1 MRDGRIVAEGEVDD
15 TVTEHILA
23 SHMVGRE
30 LSYDDLYQARDSGDV
45 LLDVRHL
52 GREREY
58 SDISFT
64 IKKGEVVG
72 FTGLLGDGRNELFE
86 SIVGS
91 NYPYKGE
98 IRVKGQ
104 PVKMTICERA
114 QRLGISYVPRN
125 RKENGIIKDLSISG
139 NMSLSIL
146 KRLRNWFFISGRKEN
161 EFTGR
166 YVNELQI
173 KAHNL
178 KSLITSL
185 SGGNQQKVVLAKAL
199 GSTPDLIVM
208 DNPTQGVDVGA
219 KLEIYNIIM
228 RLAKQGVSFVI
239 LSSEAS
245 EIMMLC
251 DRCYVMFDG
260 KIRAEFDRSAAT
272 EEKIMLVATGGDA
285 A

>member
-1 MRDGRIVAEGEVDD
+1 
-15 TVTEHILA
+15 
-23 SHMVGRE
+23 MVGRE
-30 LSYDDLYQARDSGDV
+30 LSYDDLYQVRDPGDV
-45 LLDVRHL
+45 LVDVRHL

-58 SDISFT
+58 RDISFT

-72 FTGLLGDGRNELFE
+72 FTGLLGDGHNELFE

-98 IRVKGQ
+98 IRVRGK
-104 PVKMTICERA
+104 PVKMTSCEQA
-114 QRLGISYVPRN
+114 HQLGISYVPRN

-146 KRLRNWFFISGRKEN
+146 KRLRNWFFLSGKKEAA
-161 EFTGR
+161 FTDK

-178 KSLITSL
+178 KNLITSL
-185 SGGNQQKVVLAKAL
+185 SGGNQQKIVLAKAL
-199 GSTPDLIVM
+199 GSNPDLIVM

-228 RLAKQGVSFVI
+228 RLAKRGVSFVI
-239 LSSEAS
+239 LSSEAQ
-245 EIMMLC
+245 EILMLC

-260 KIRAEFDRSAAT
+260 QIRAEFDRSQT
-272 EEKIMLVATGGDA
+272 NEEKIMLVAMGGDVA
-285 A
+285 